1 MEAKITIQE
10 LRKHQLQPQE
20 SYYQNHSNQ
29 YESDSISG
37 RSTPEPKPIIGK
49 FPNLRVESLAHLV
62 LETIIHCIN
71 WAGDRSFKGAVSS
84 SWAPR
89 NHKFFSKYIFRSCLG
104 QSSLWYSTSCCKI
117 DRKNSFVH
125 GSNIFWADS
134 MRHLLFVYART
145 VAPGSHLSRVWT
157 TLSYPLCKIS
167 WSDVPTTSR
176 IQE

>member
-1 MEAKITIQE
+1 MIKLFFKEISEEKSRNQTLEQELMEAKITIQE

-71 WAGDRSFKGAVSS
+71 
-84 SWAPR
+84 
-89 NHKFFSKYIFRSCLG
+89 
-104 QSSLWYSTSCCKI
+104 
-117 DRKNSFVH
+117 
-125 GSNIFWADS
+125 
-134 MRHLLFVYART
+134 
-145 VAPGSHLSRVWT
+145 
-157 TLSYPLCKIS
+157 
-167 WSDVPTTSR
+167 
-176 IQE
+176 